1 MPYVTIHRRQ
11 QCFSQLLRSFR
22 DCNPDDCPNKHS
34 GTIYLLSPE
43 YRGSYSNFEGSSGAS
58 SFWEELEGNRAGTV
72 AVQAIACT
80 DKVRQDVDVAGW
92 PIARRR

>member
-1 MPYVTIHRRQ
+1 V
-11 QCFSQLLRSFR
+11 SA
-22 DCNPDDCPNKHS
+22 
-34 GTIYLLSPE
+34 TIYLLSPE

-58 SFWEELEGNRAGTV
+58 PLGELKATEGTV

-92 PIARRR
+92 LIARRR